1 MSAPRPRR
9 HSGLLLFSG
18 VDAPG
23 QSDSIFSALASYSID
38 IIDIEQVVIN
48 KRLLLTI
55 LISLDPAHSSAI
67 ERELHVVATE
77 KNLDFAAEFTALS
90 EESEQVV
97 ERLHLVALGSPLS
110 PQAVS
115 VVAHSIAAN
124 NGNIDRI
131 HRTVS
136 YPVTA
141 FEFVI
146 SLPSDQ
152 REGLIRELNRLSREN
167 SFDFSVENE
176 SLRRGAKRLVLLDV
190 DSTLIQQEVIDLLGA
205 RTEHKEQIIEITSRA
220 MKGELTF
227 DEALRARVAL
237 LKGLSANVLDE
248 VRAEISLS
256 PGARTL
262 IRTLHHLGH
271 KVGIVSGGFSDV
283 IAPLAQELKLDFVLA
298 NTLEIHDGY
307 LTGNVVG
314 EIVNRERKAIALRE
328 FAARETIDIA
338 QTVAVGD
345 GANDLE
351 MLKLAGLGIAFN
363 AKPILRDSAD
373 ASISNPY
380 LDSVLYL
387 LGITRE
393 EVTQAL
399 L

>member
-23 QSDSIFSALASYSID
+23 QSDAIFSALASYSID
-38 IIDIEQVVIN
+38 IIDIEQVVIS

-67 ERELHVVATE
+67 ERELQVVATD

-90 EESEQVV
+90 EESELVV

-115 VVAHSIAAN
+115 VVAHAIAAN

-152 REGLIRELNRLSREN
+152 REDLIRELNKLSREN
-167 SFDFSVENE
+167 GFDFSVENE

-205 RTEHKEQIIEITSRA
+205 RTEHKAEIIEITSRA

-237 LKGLSANVLDE
+237 LKGLSADVLDD

-283 IAPLAQELKLDFVLA
+283 IAPLAEELKLDFVLA
-298 NTLEIHDGY
+298 NKLEVLDGY

-314 EIVNRERKAIALRE
+314 EIVNRERKASALRE
-328 FAARETIDIA
+328 FAAREKIDIA

-363 AKPILRDSAD
+363 AKPILRESAD

>member
-38 IIDIEQVVIN
+38 IIDIEQVVIS

-90 EESEQVV
+90 EESERVV

-152 REGLIRELNRLSREN
+152 
-167 SFDFSVENE
+167 
-176 SLRRGAKRLVLLDV
+176 
-190 DSTLIQQEVIDLLGA
+190 
-205 RTEHKEQIIEITSRA
+205 
-220 MKGELTF
+220 
-227 DEALRARVAL
+227 
-237 LKGLSANVLDE
+237 
-248 VRAEISLS
+248 
-256 PGARTL
+256 
-262 IRTLHHLGH
+262 
-271 KVGIVSGGFSDV
+271 
-283 IAPLAQELKLDFVLA
+283 
-298 NTLEIHDGY
+298 LE
-307 LTGNVVG
+307 
-314 EIVNRERKAIALRE
+314 
-328 FAARETIDIA
+328 
-338 QTVAVGD
+338 
-345 GANDLE
+345 
-351 MLKLAGLGIAFN
+351 
-363 AKPILRDSAD
+363 
-373 ASISNPY
+373 
-380 LDSVLYL
+380 
-387 LGITRE
+387 
-393 EVTQAL
+393 
-399 L
+399 

>member
-55 LISLDPAHSSAI
+55 LISLDPAHSNAI

-237 LKGLSANVLDE
+237 LKGLSAKVLDE